1 MGNMEETKQA
11 YYGSRDLLLE
21 CVTPEFPYCPVCPY
35 GLVEPD
41 VPEDAGTKPQRVYC
55 LLNNCYI

>member
-1 MGNMEETKQA
+1 MGNFEETKRA
-11 YYGSRDLLLE
+11 YYGSRSLSVE

-35 GLVEPD
+35 GLVEPEN
-41 VPEDAGTKPQRVYC
+41 PEDTGTEYFKVYC